1 MILFGKPKREP
12 DRPVLR
18 PEMTP
23 VDWIM
28 EGLALLGLLAFV
40 GTMVYFFPGLPGRIP
55 SHFDAAGYPDEWD
68 GKSSLVGLAAIA
80 LFIYAL
86 LTFLNL
92 IPHRFNFPVRITP
105 QNALRQYTMA
115 IRLVRYL
122 KCIIVWMFFYIHWS
136 ILRVALFSSSGI
148 GEWFFPVII
157 VLFLLPL
164 IVYGVLALKKS

>member
-23 VDWIM
+23 IDWIM
-28 EGLALLGLLAFV
+28 ECVALLGLLAFV
-40 GTMVYFFPGLPGRIP
+40 GTMVYFFPRLPGRIP

-68 GKSSLVGLAAIA
+68 GKSSLWGLAAIA
-80 LFIYAL
+80 FFIYTL
-86 LTFLNL
+86 LTLLNL

-105 QNALRQYTMA
+105 NNALRQYTMA

-122 KCIIVWMFFYIHWS
+122 KGTLVWMFFYIQWS
-136 ILRVALFSSSGI
+136 ILRVALFNSSGM
-148 GEWFFPVII
+148 GEWFLPVTI
-157 VLFLLPL
+157 VIFLLPL
-164 IVYGVLALKKS
+164 IVYAVLSLKKS